1 MSSCLQAVIC
11 MGGCLWPSER
21 ASSQEMKSVTGG
33 KRAGTLGMVRAE
45 GKGTGHQ

>member
-1 MSSCLQAVIC
+1 MSSYLQAVIC

-21 ASSQEMKSVTGG
+21 ASSQEMRSVTGG